1 MNSCRQW
8 MFLALILLLQLTYW
22 MLFRYVFNHHPW
34 KCFQFLSGLIL
45 QKQCDLDVDISSLF
59 KYLLD
64 LVVLHVI
71 QAADILKNYLYFILN
86 VTWLRFLWLY
96 WHVVRSLTI
105 FFILQTSMAG
115 AKYSLSIPYVTV
127 GSDETSVAESFL
139 STVQKKL
146 GSDVKMGD
154 AVVTGSCSVQK
165 HGIKNLAGVHDIEVI
180 FFLCYNYLCKRIYS
194 EGILN
199 Q

>member
-1 MNSCRQW
+1 M
-8 MFLALILLLQLTYW
+8 
-22 MLFRYVFNHHPW
+22 
-34 KCFQFLSGLIL
+34 IL
-45 QKQCDLDVDISSLF
+45 QKQCDLEADISSLF

-71 QAADILKNYLYFILN
+71 QAADILKNYLYFIVN

-180 FFLCYNYLCKRIYS
+180 FFLH
-194 EGILN
+194 
-199 Q
+199 